1 MKRNDSIVELVNESK
16 KDMQAANNFIVAYMP
31 YIKSE
36 TSKFMNRAPIEGQD
50 EELSIAMIAF
60 HEAIQSYSEK
70 RGSFLTFAS
79 LLIKNRLIDFW
90 RKNKRHSATLSI
102 DTPIYG
108 EDEEGTIADTLTDG
122 NNPHDTHLVRKATR
136 EEIEELTNQ
145 LTDFGVSLTDVAE
158 NSPKQKRTLDACRD
172 ALSYAKKDSKIMATF
187 LRTKRLPL
195 SKIARGSK
203 VEKKT
208 LERHRKYLVAL
219 LLIYSNGYEIIRG
232 HLSQVLKG
240 ENA

>member
-1 MKRNDSIVELVNESK
+1 MKRTDPIVDLVIESK
-16 KDMQAANNFIVAYMP
+16 KDMQAANDFIVAYMP
-31 YIKSE
+31 FIKSE
-36 TSKFMNRAPIEGQD
+36 TSKFMNRAPIEGRD

-60 HEAIQSYSEK
+60 HEAIQTYSEK
-70 RGSFLTFAS
+70 RGSFLSFAS
-79 LLIKNRLIDFW
+79 VLIKKRLIDYW
-90 RKNKRHSATLSI
+90 RKNKRHSGNISIETPTYGEEEDATL
-102 DTPIYG
+102 
-108 EDEEGTIADTLTDG
+108 ADTLTDG
-122 NNPHDTHLVRKATR
+122 EDPNDTRLVRKATR
-136 EEIEELTNQ
+136 DEIEELTEQ
-145 LTDFGVSLTDVAE
+145 LNDFGVSLTDVAE

-172 ALSYAKKDSKIMATF
+172 ALAYAKDDSKIMASF

-195 SKIARGSK
+195 TKIARGSK